1 VVIHVTKR
9 NKGERIPEL
18 LPIVAV
24 FACFGASF
32 GPVFPKLLRQWS
44 TGDNDYC
51 YLILPLF
58 LYLCWERRRTFRFAD
73 LSWAAGGLGLLCAAL
88 ALTICGEIASA
99 ATVLYSGLWA
109 AVVALAFLFYG
120 PRVKQLAF
128 PLLILLFIVPL
139 PPFINQVLT
148 FKLKLFSSAIAVRTL
163 EALGVGVFREGSLID
178 FGFGQLEVVDACS
191 GLRYLIPT
199 LLTAL
204 LTAHFFAVNRWH
216 KLAIIGLALPLS
228 LAVNVVR
235 IVGTGLLMDGRHHQL
250 AEGFYHDFFGWLIF
264 VLVVVLLVLLGRA
277 FRRSGGAALSHMSP
291 AAPVAGMGRQPS
303 VLFITLTCTALLA
316 AGWALRL
323 LPTATVVPQR
333 SAFSSFPMLINDW
346 HGERRFL
353 PQPILDSL
361 WADDYLSAVY
371 QKPGENRVLYLFIPY
386 YGSQTTYHTAHAP
399 ESCLLGGG
407 WSILTSVE
415 REVTMPSGL
424 PIAIQELSLEKQGFK
439 VLAAHFFLQH
449 GKALPNP
456 VLNKFY
462 LAWSSIIKG
471 RSDGALVRMEM
482 ALLPG
487 QSIESARELME
498 DFLVTLWGILPA
510 YVPS

>member
-1 VVIHVTKR
+1 MTKPNR
-9 NKGERIPEL
+9 GELIPKL
-18 LPIVAV
+18 LPIIAV
-24 FACFGASF
+24 LACFGVAF
-32 GPVFPKLLRQWS
+32 APVFPKLLKQWS

-58 LYLCWERRRTFRFAD
+58 LYLCRERRRIFRFAD
-73 LSWAAGGLGLLCAAL
+73 FSPTARGLWFLGAAL
-88 ALTICGEIASA
+88 ALTLFGEIASA
-99 ATVLYSGLWA
+99 ATLLYSGLWA

-120 PRVKQLAF
+120 PRAKHLAF

-148 FKLKLFSSAIAVRTL
+148 FKLKMFSSAIAVKTL
-163 EALGVGVFREGSLID
+163 ETLGVSVFREGSHID

-216 KLAIIGLALPLS
+216 KIVIIGLALPLS

-235 IVGTGLLMDGRHHQL
+235 IVGTGLLMDGRHQQL

-264 VLVVVLLVLLGRA
+264 VLVFVLLVLLGLA
-277 FRRSGGAALSHMSP
+277 FRRTGAAAPPRMPPPAP
-291 AAPVAGMGRQPS
+291 AAWGSAAPS
-303 VLFITLTCTALLA
+303 ALLIAFTCAALLA
-316 AGWALRL
+316 GGWALRR
-323 LPTATVVPQR
+323 LPTAAVAPQR
-333 SAFSSFPMLINDW
+333 SAFASFPMAIDGW
-346 HGERRFL
+346 QGERRFL

-371 QKPGENRVLYLFIPY
+371 QRPGNRNVLYLFIPY

-407 WSILTSVE
+407 WSILTSAE
-415 REVTMPSGL
+415 RAVTMQSGS
-424 PIAIQELSLEKQGFK
+424 PIEIQELFLEKQGLK
-439 VLAAHFFLQH
+439 VLAAHFFLQR

-456 VLNKFY
+456 LLNKVH
-462 LAWSSIIKG
+462 LAWSTITKG
-471 RSDGALVRMEM
+471 RSDGALVRIEM
-482 ALLPG
+482 TLLPG
-487 QSIESARELME
+487 QSIESARELLE
-498 DFLVTLWGILPA
+498 GFLVTLWDILPA